1 MDKITY
7 LAIGGY
13 FYSGSSAVVDL
24 LKEYRGFYESGS
36 EIRIINDPYGLIQL
50 ERALIEDWN
59 WIRAAMAIE
68 DFINYCKKCARTKSY
83 FPLAPFG
90 MGYKDKLN
98 HKFIEITLE
107 YIENL
112 TDFKF
117 DADFYAFKAKDS
129 YLKYVINRCRAGI
142 EKYSGGRL
150 KWHSK
155 RMLNYATLA
164 NAR

>member
-59 WIRAAMAIE
+59 WIRAAMAI
-68 DFINYCKKCARTKSY
+68 
-83 FPLAPFG
+83 
-90 MGYKDKLN
+90 
-98 HKFIEITLE
+98 
-107 YIENL
+107 
-112 TDFKF
+112 
-117 DADFYAFKAKDS
+117 
-129 YLKYVINRCRAGI
+129 
-142 EKYSGGRL
+142 
-150 KWHSK
+150 
-155 RMLNYATLA
+155 
-164 NAR
+164 